1 MRKLTLNA
9 LALISIF
16 IIPIYLVFSRYGKGE
31 EHTITVQDGMGIIPT
46 AMISIIV
53 IVGIVYLLSWL
64 KGKLVQDTSGMFRI
78 FAFGLILFAI
88 LFLGYQWVDTITRT
102 AEANLN
108 EFVASL
114 DYHNATLKSMY
125 ISIGAGVLAIVINQ
139 SFEINIP
146 QKLWDYF
153 TK

>member
-16 IIPIYLVFSRYGKGE
+16 GIPIYLVLSRYGKGE
-31 EHTITVQDGMGIIPT
+31 EQTITVQDGLGIVPT

-53 IVGIVYLLSWL
+53 IVGVVYLLSWL
-64 KGKLVQDTSGMFRI
+64 KGKLVQDASGMFRI
-78 FAFGLILFAI
+78 FAFGVILFAV
-88 LFLGYQWVDTITRT
+88 LFLTATWVDTITRT

-108 EFVASL
+108 DFVASL
-114 DYHNATLKSMY
+114 DYHNVTLKGMY
-125 ISIGAGVLAIVINQ
+125 ISIGAGVLAILINQ
-139 SFEINIP
+139 SFEFNIP

>member
-9 LALISIF
+9 FAIIAIF
-16 IIPIYLVFSRYGKGE
+16 LIPIYLVLSRYGKGE
-31 EHTITVQDGMGIIPT
+31 ERTITVQDGLGIVPT

-64 KGKLVQDTSGMFRI
+64 KGKLIQDTSGMFRI

-88 LFLGYQWVDTITRT
+88 LFLSATWVDTITRT

-108 EFVASL
+108 DFVASL
-114 DYHNATLKSMY
+114 DYHNVTLKNMY
-125 ISIGAGVLAIVINQ
+125 ISIGSGVFAIVLNQ
-139 SFEINIP
+139 AFEVNIP

>member
-16 IIPIYLVFSRYGKGE
+16 AIPIYIILSRYGSGE
-31 EHTITVQDGMGIIPT
+31 EQTITVKEGLGIIPT

-53 IVGIVYLLSWL
+53 IVGIVYLLSYI
-64 KGKLVQDTSGMFRI
+64 KGKMVQDTSGMFRI
-78 FAFGLILFAI
+78 FAFGVILTAV
-88 LFLGYQWVDTITRT
+88 LFLGSTWVDTIART

-108 EFVASL
+108 DFIGTL
-114 DYHNATLKSMY
+114 NYHNDTLKAMY
-125 ISIGAGVLAIVINQ
+125 ISIGAGVLAVMINQ

-146 QKLWDYF
+146 QKLWEYF